1 MKCVRLEQFV
11 ARENT
16 HWALG
21 WQQTEW
27 RKSTLFKSR
36 YCPAHQGWRTLL
48 HIWSEFSC
56 VTMSRPLQ
64 TASIVAPF
72 GRRGKT
78 MKFAHPPSNAHAWH
92 QSRLCDA
99 VQPRRGISNNP
110 LIAASVG
117 SLGVLDVSR
126 KRSRE
131 ATSSLAASTQSF
143 CAVSLFPSRRPIQTK
158 PALTSAC
165 GSETNRTA
173 PFVWCRGACGYRC

>member
-1 MKCVRLEQFV
+1 MILPVGHQKLQWPRHGHCRL
-11 ARENT
+11 
-16 HWALG
+16 
-21 WQQTEW
+21 
-27 RKSTLFKSR
+27 
-36 YCPAHQGWRTLL
+36 
-48 HIWSEFSC
+48 
-56 VTMSRPLQ
+56 RPL
-64 TASIVAPF
+64 SRLLV
-72 GRRGKT
+72 GRGKT

-99 VQPRRGISNNP
+99 VQPRRGVSNNP

-165 GSETNRTA
+165 GSETNKTA
-173 PFVWCRGACGYRC
+173 PFVWCRGACGYRCWARCISSSTSN